1 MSNLLRKLLP
11 VSGSQYRKLKRA
23 LTAADHA
30 YRELEGEKAL
40 AERAAHHALGPLATT
55 MSRWR
60 ATEFEEVIQ
69 IGMEIDKKM
78 ATAAMKESPEEFRRF
93 LAQELGSK
101 IVHAFDEL
109 TDGMEKDRLK
119 KAGIIIA

>member
-1 MSNLLRKLLP
+1 MISMLKKLFP
-11 VSGSQYRKLKRA
+11 VSGRRYAQLRKM

-30 YRELEGEKAL
+30 YKELEGEKAL
-40 AERAAHHALGPLATT
+40 AERAAHHALGDLAKK

-78 ATAAMKESPEEFRRF
+78 VAAAMKESPEEFRRF
-93 LAQELGSK
+93 LAQQLVARVIAG
-101 IVHAFDEL
+101 FDEL
-109 TDGMEKDRLK
+109 VDQAEADRVK
-119 KAGIIIA
+119 KNSGLII